1 MLTIARMNAHSVAY
15 YQSTVEENQGAD
27 SYYSEDG
34 TKPAE
39 VWIKAAHATNSTFVS
54 THLGVENGETV
65 DGKSV
70 HDWFDNAVAPS
81 GGKARSGTRSRWCS
95 WFRSDFLRAKISVVA
110 MGIRR

>member
-15 YQSTVEENQGAD
+15 YQSPVEENQGPD

-39 VWIKAAHATNSTFVS
+39 VWIKAAHATNSAFVS

-65 DGKSV
+65 DGKTV

-81 GGKARSGTRSRWCS
+81 GVKLG
-95 WFRSDFLRAKISVVA
+95 RAPGPDPRLVDT
-110 MGIRR
+110 